1 VSASKSA
8 IASDLR
14 PFRLTAEDIDA
25 RTLSVSD
32 HEILKFNRPINGY
45 KIPYYDINGLPVKHS
60 RIRHISDNDNGD
72 GLEGINGF
80 IRTSQETARVYFPIG
95 FQETLEIGPH
105 YEASDGRN
113 QRVLFITDDE
123 RAATSIVKKHQH
135 SAVAIE
141 GPAGWQLFNEVAGGF
156 IDLVETCIEDDLC
169 IMLWIGDGKD
179 KNIQRE
185 VANLAMELK
194 FRGLP
199 FKSIRQYREEKFDAD
214 FIRRD
219 FEPRSYFPR
228 HPNIRSYL
236 QEKIGDNARLS
247 RRDHI
252 EIGLAMLSDMEA
264 LGIRIQSETDGNYYY
279 FNHDTNELMRATI
292 NVSSRDILTNS
303 EFMKWINN
311 RYGIYMGD
319 SAILKTFATQF
330 MSEEPI
336 YQTRSHKVIKGT
348 PRGENTFHLQL
359 TASDFVFI
367 PEKINRKDDYELARV
382 TTNGTGG
389 VLFERDAIEPVDLE
403 LFQHHLEEQRSK
415 KQLDFWWGNVVDE
428 VRMDAIDE
436 QRTILALLFYI
447 SPWLLGWKRIQ
458 LPIEVVVG
466 EAGSGKSSLFVLRL
480 SIMTGRPDLKNL
492 TGSLKDW
499 QASVVNN
506 HGLMVM
512 DNVHLTSKSL
522 RQGLS
527 DEMCRLVTEPQP
539 TIEARQLYTT
549 ADVARFPIAC
559 TFGITSI
566 ENVFTNVDF
575 IQRAVVTQL
584 DKSVGPANANFDW
597 ANLKLNEFGGRE
609 AWMAHHVVAVER
621 FFRAADKYW
630 DDSYRSRSRLINF
643 EQSIITMAR
652 VFGLDVSW
660 MPKVLQGISDR
671 NIVELDWVLE
681 GLRAF
686 ALERLENGRMTF
698 KAAEICDWAS
708 GHDDFMD
715 NYVLTNPRRVGRYIT
730 SHKTAVLSTT
740 GIERRQTGKTTVYR
754 INYTYLE

>member
-1 VSASKSA
+1 MTASKSA
-8 IASDLR
+8 IIKDLR
-14 PFRLTAEDIDA
+14 GFQLTPADIDA
-25 RTLSVSD
+25 RALSVTD
-32 HEILKFNRPINGY
+32 HEILKFSNPINGY
-45 KIPYYDINGLPVKHS
+45 KIPYYDIHGLPVKHS
-60 RIRHISDNDNGD
+60 RIRNIAENDNADDLGD
-72 GLEGINGF
+72 LSGF
-80 IRTSQETARVYFPIG
+80 IRTSKDAVRVYFPLG
-95 FQETLEIGPH
+95 FAEARQIGPH
-105 YEASDGRN
+105 YEARDGRK

-123 RAATSIVKKHQH
+123 RRAAFLVKQHQH
-135 SAVAIE
+135 PAVAIE
-141 GPAGWQLFNEVAGGF
+141 GPTGWHIMQEIAQGF
-156 IDLVETCIEDDLC
+156 IDLVETCIDEDLC
-169 IMLWIGDGKD
+169 VMLWIGDGKD

-194 FRGLP
+194 FRGLT
-199 FKSIRQYREEKFDAD
+199 FSNIRQYTAENFSTDMVE
-214 FIRRD
+214 RD
-219 FEPRSYFPR
+219 FEPKSLFPR

-264 LGIRIQSETDGNYYY
+264 RGIRIQSETDGNYYY
-279 FNHDTNELMRATI
+279 FNNDTMELMRATI

-336 YQTRSHKVIKGT
+336 YVTRSHKVLRGV
-348 PRGENTFHLQL
+348 PRDANEFHLQL
-359 TASDFVFI
+359 TPSQFVMI
-367 PEKINRKDDYELARV
+367 PAKLDSKEPYQEARV
-382 TTNGTGG
+382 VSNGTAN
-389 VLFERDAIEPVDLE
+389 VLFEKDASEAVDVE
-403 LFQHHLEEQRSK
+403 LFEHHLAEQRKK
-415 KQLDFWWGNVVDE
+415 KQLDFFWKDVVNE
-428 VRMDAIDE
+428 VRMDAADE
-436 QRTILALLFYI
+436 HRTILALLYYI

-480 SIMTGRPDLKNL
+480 NILTGRPDLKNL

-512 DNVHLTSKSL
+512 DNVQLASKST

-527 DEMCRLVTEPQP
+527 DEMCRLVTEPAP

-549 ADVARFPIAC
+549 ADVARFPVSC

-575 IQRAVVTQL
+575 IQRAVITQL
-584 DKSVGPANANFDW
+584 DKSVGPANQNFDW
-597 ANLKLNEFGGRE
+597 AEMKLQQFEGRE
-609 AWMAHHVVAVER
+609 AWLAHHVVAIER
-621 FFRAADKYW
+621 FFRAVDKYW

-643 EQSIITMAR
+643 EQSIIMMGR

-660 MPKVLQGISDR
+660 MPKVMQAISDKAV
-671 NIVELDWVLE
+671 VELDWVLE
-681 GLRAF
+681 GLREF
-686 ALERLENGRMTF
+686 AVERLEKGRTSF
-698 KAAEICDWAS
+698 RAVDICDWAT
-708 GHDDFMD
+708 GHDEFLD
-715 NYVLTNPRRVGRYIT
+715 NHVLTNPRRVGRYIT
-730 SHKTAVLSTT
+730 SHKTAVLTSS
-740 GIERRQTGKTTVYR
+740 GIERKPSGRTTLYR
-754 INYTYLE
+754 INASYLE